1 MERISVAS
9 IFFLQIMDEG
19 DDNVSADVLGPR
31 WQLDILHPVEV
42 SARHIKENL
51 HVEGLQITF

>member
-1 MERISVAS
+1 MERIFVAS

-19 DDNVSADVLGPR
+19 DDNISADVPGSM

-42 SARHIKENL
+42 SARHIKENP
-51 HVEGLQITF
+51 HVKCLQMTF